1 MPSSNR
7 EPPSN
12 TPFGGREPPSNPIYV
27 ESPRTTFNQPR
38 LDWQLQKN
46 LSKSLSSLSPK
57 LLSFKC
63 VALGVDDAA
72 DWVYRGEGAA
82 NIVLAYS
89 GSSPSLIGKVMRL
102 RKTPTKS
109 GSHKLKSSKA
119 LTEHERLLWKDV
131 VELVSSSNK
140 EGAEQL
146 YVQHVMKPL
155 LGSKNVDAGMNVL
168 VSGEFLESVEK
179 RCNRQRPTWR
189 VDAAQ
194 VDKNFNSV
202 LLMSDHS
209 LFPHG
214 NLEAAPC
221 ISIEIKP
228 KCGFLP
234 LSRFISDET
243 AIKRSITR
251 FKMHQALKLH
261 QGEIAELS
269 QYNPLDLFSGSKER
283 IQKAIKD
290 LFATPQNN
298 FRVFFNGS
306 LIFGGLGGGAPATS
320 CQIAKAFDNAL
331 KFVIQADDGLY
342 TEKLLNLVAET
353 LHKSGVL
360 DQLLEVQKLDH
371 IDIEGA
377 IHAYYNII
385 SQPCLVCREL
395 SEEQSKRYTSLHSAS
410 LEESLRT
417 VKNYLIAATV
427 KDCSLIVCFRPR
439 KEGYSESVCNR
450 IYFESTKQTFDFK
463 V

>member
-1 MPSSNR
+1 M
-7 EPPSN
+7 E
-12 TPFGGREPPSNPIYV
+12 
-27 ESPRTTFNQPR
+27 
-38 LDWQLQKN
+38 
-46 LSKSLSSLSPK
+46 
-57 LLSFKC
+57 
-63 VALGVDDAA
+63 VALRVDDAA

-89 GSSPSLIGKVMRL
+89 GSSPPFIGKVMRL
-102 RKTPTKS
+102 RKAPKS
-109 GSHKLKSSKA
+109 GYQKLKICTA

-131 VELVSSSNK
+131 GELVSSSSK
-140 EGAEQL
+140 ECAGQL
-146 YVQHVMKPL
+146 YVEHVMKPL
-155 LGSKNVDAGMNVL
+155 LGSKYVDAGMNVP
-168 VSGEFLESVEK
+168 VSVEFLESIEK
-179 RCNRQRPTWR
+179 NCNRQRPAWR
-189 VDAAQ
+189 VDSAQ
-194 VDKNFNSV
+194 VDRHFNSV

-221 ISIEIKP
+221 LSIEIKP

-234 LSRFISDET
+234 ISRFISDET

-298 FRVFFNGS
+298 FRVFLNGS
-306 LIFGGLGGGAPATS
+306 LIFGGLGGGAPATN
-320 CQIAKAFDNAL
+320 CQIAKAFENAL

-342 TEKLLNLVAET
+342 TEKLSNLVAET

-360 DQLLEVQKLDH
+360 DRLLEVQKLDH

-377 IHAYYNII
+377 IHAYYDIT
-385 SQPCLVCREL
+385 SQQCLVCREL
-395 SEEQSKRYTSLHSAS
+395 SEEQSKKYTSLHSAS
-410 LEESLRT
+410 LEESLKT

-427 KDCSLIVCFRPR
+427 KDCSLIICFRPR
-439 KEGYSESVCNR
+439 KEGYTESECNR
-450 IYFESTKQTFDFK
+450 IYFESTKQTFDCK
-463 V
+463 VSFIDLDLKPLSKMEYYYKLDKRIVSCYRQMVKMNQGKDEATNVPASKTLC